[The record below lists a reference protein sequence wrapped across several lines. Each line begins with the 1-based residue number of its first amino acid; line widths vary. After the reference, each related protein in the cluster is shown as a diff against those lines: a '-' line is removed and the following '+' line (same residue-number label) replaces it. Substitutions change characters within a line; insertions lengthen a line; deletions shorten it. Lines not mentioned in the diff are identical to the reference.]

1 MSDPLNPAALHV
13 RIVNPDGATEDIC
26 SLASFVKN
34 NEHDE
39 IALYA
44 LGLALCQ
51 AGEDPRDKDAC
62 AWIRGG
68 AGGNVGLVI
77 EEGPAP

>member
-26 SLASFVKN
+26 LASFVKN

-51 AGEDPRDKDAC
+51 AGEDPRTKTLA
-62 AWIRGG
+62 RGF
-68 AGGNVGLVI
+68 A
-77 EEGPAP
+77 EARAATSAS